1 MISMSLYGVLRTG
14 VSGMNAQ
21 ANKLGTI
28 ADNVANSGTTGYKR
42 ATTEFSSLLL
52 ENSRSNYQS
61 GAVETKVRY
70 AISEQG
76 ALSYTTSATDLA
88 IQGKGFMV
96 VSDKAG
102 VPYLTRAGSFVV
114 DASSGNLVNAAGFT
128 LMGYDVSNGDPNVV
142 LNGKGGLVPVNLSA
156 MNLQA
161 KPSTSGTFV
170 TNLPSSAAVVAGDT
184 PADNTANATYTEKSS
199 IVAYDKL
206 GNEVTLDI
214 YMTRTAENPGT
225 WEMTVYDQADA
236 AAGGG
241 FPYGAG
247 PLATSELTFSDTGK
261 LTSTPSMSFNVPGGE
276 ELTLDLTGTTQLA
289 SDYTPLN
296 VAVDGNAPSTV
307 TGVVIKED
315 GVVYAT
321 YQNGAEAPAF
331 RIPLADVASPD
342 NLKPLAG
349 NVFATTV
356 ESGDLQ
362 IGFPEE
368 GARGT
373 LVAGA
378 LEQSN
383 VDLAAELTEMI
394 VAQRDYS
401 ANSKVVQT
409 GSELLDVLVN
419 LKR

>member
-1 MISMSLYGVLRTG
+1 MSLYGVLRTG

-28 ADNVANSGTTGYKR
+28 ADNIANTGTTGYKR
-42 ATTEFSSLLL
+42 ASTEFSSLLIDGGKG
-52 ENSRSNYQS
+52 NYQS

-70 AISEQG
+70 AISQQG
-76 ALSYTTSATDLA
+76 TLSYTTSATDLA
-88 IQGKGFMV
+88 IQGDGFMI

-114 DASSGNLVNAAGFT
+114 DASSGNLVNTAGYT
-128 LMGYDVSNGDPNVV
+128 LMGYDVSDGAPDVV
-142 LNGKGGLVPVNLSA
+142 LNGAGALTEVNLSA

-161 KPSTSGTFV
+161 KPSTDGTFV
-170 TNLPSSAAVVAGDT
+170 VNLPANADVVAGDT
-184 PADNTANATYTEKSS
+184 PADNSTASVYSEKSS
-199 IVAYDKL
+199 VVAFDKL

-214 YMTRTAENPGT
+214 YLTKTAAAPGA
-225 WEMTVYDQADA
+225 WEMTVYDRADA

-241 FPYGAG
+241 FPYAGGA
-247 PLATSELTFSDTGK
+247 LATQTLSFSDTGK
-261 LTSTPSMSFNVPGGE
+261 LTSTPSLSLDVPGGST
-276 ELTLDLTGTTQLA
+276 LTLDLTGTTQLA
-289 SDYTPLN
+289 ADYTPLN

-307 TGVVIKED
+307 SGVVIKGD
-315 GVVYAT
+315 GIVYAT
-321 YQNGAEAPAF
+321 YENGAEAPAF

-356 ESGDLQ
+356 ESGDMQ

-368 GARGT
+368 GARGS
-373 LVAGA
+373 LVSGA

-383 VDLAAELTEMI
+383 VDMAAELTEMI
-394 VAQRDYS
+394 VAQRDYT
-401 ANSKVVQT
+401 ANSKIVQT
-409 GSELLDVLVN
+409 SSELLDVLVN

>member
-1 MISMSLYGVLRTG
+1 MSLYGVLRTG

-42 ATTEFSSLLL
+42 ASTEFSSLLL
-52 ENSRSNYQS
+52 ENSGATYQS

-70 AISEQG
+70 AISQQG
-76 ALSYTTSATDLA
+76 SLSYTTSSTDLA
-88 IQGKGFMV
+88 IQGEGFMI
-96 VSDKAG
+96 VSDDAG
-102 VPYLTRAGSFVV
+102 TEYLTRAGSFTV
-114 DASSGNLVNAAGFT
+114 DASTGNLVNTAGFT
-128 LMGYDVSNGDPNVV
+128 LMGYDVSDGPPNAV
-142 LNGKGGLVPVNLSA
+142 LNGTGGLVPVNLAS

-161 KPSTSGTFV
+161 KASTSGTFV
-170 TNLPSSAAVVAGDT
+170 TNLPSSAAVVAGNT
-184 PADNTANATYTEKSS
+184 PASNAADATYSEKSS

-214 YMTRTAENPGT
+214 YMTRTSQDPIT
-225 WEMTVYDQADA
+225 WEMTVYNQADA
-236 AAGGG
+236 APGGG
-241 FPYGAG
+241 FPYASG
-247 PLATSELTFSDTGK
+247 PLATSDLNFNDTGQ
-261 LTSTPSMSFNVPGGE
+261 LTGPTTIDFGVPGGE
-276 ELTLDLTGTTQLA
+276 NLSLDLAGTTQLA
-289 SDYTPLN
+289 SGYTPLN

-315 GVVYAT
+315 GIVYAT
-321 YQNGAEAPAF
+321 YLNGAEAPAF
-331 RIPLADVASPD
+331 RIPLADVESPD

-356 ESGDLQ
+356 ESGDFQ

-368 GARGT
+368 GSRGS
-373 LVAGA
+373 LISGA

-394 VAQRDYS
+394 VAQRDYT

>member
-1 MISMSLYGVLRTG
+1 MSLYGVLRTG

-170 TNLPSSAAVVAGDT
+170 TNLPSSAEVATGDT

-199 IVAYDKL
+199 VVAYDKL

-214 YMTRTAENPGT
+214 YMTRTGENPGT
-225 WEMTVYDQADA
+225 WEMTVFDQADA

-241 FPYGAG
+241 FPYAAG
-247 PLATSELTFSDTGK
+247 PLATSDLTFSDTGK
-261 LTSTPSMSFNVPGGE
+261 LTSTPSISFNVPGGE